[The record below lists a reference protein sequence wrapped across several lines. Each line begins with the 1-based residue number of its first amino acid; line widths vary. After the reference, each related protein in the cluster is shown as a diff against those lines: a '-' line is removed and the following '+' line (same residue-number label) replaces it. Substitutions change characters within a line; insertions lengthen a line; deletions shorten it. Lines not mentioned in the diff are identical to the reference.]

1 MVKNNTW
8 ADEKIRPFIIV
19 GSVCMQQER
28 LEKQFAFA
36 LEIDK
41 EKRIGRQTYCT
52 DGDTLENDAE
62 HAWHAALMAI
72 LFSEYANEPVDVL
85 KVVKM
90 LLIHDIVEIDAG
102 DTYAYDEAGLSTQ
115 AEREMKAAERIY
127 HILPADQAQELMALW
142 QEFEALETPEAKY
155 AKAMDNLQPA
165 MLNAAT
171 NGRAWKEHEV
181 KLSKILKRNQTTA
194 EGAGVLWQYGLERF
208 VKPHVELGNIQDDVS
223 IEN

>member
-1 MVKNNTW
+1 
-8 ADEKIRPFIIV
+8 
-19 GSVCMQQER
+19 
-28 LEKQFAFA
+28 
-36 LEIDK
+36 
-41 EKRIGRQTYCT
+41 
-52 DGDTLENDAE
+52 
-62 HAWHAALMAI
+62 MAI

-194 EGAGVLWQYGLERF
+194 EGAGVLWQYSLERF

>member
-1 MVKNNTW
+1 MNDNQKP
-8 ADEKIRPFIIV
+8 A
-19 GSVCMQQER
+19 QQER
-28 LEKQFAFA
+28 LDKQFAFA

-41 EKRIGRQTYCT
+41 EKRIGRQTYCS

-62 HAWHAALMAI
+62 HAWHAALMAV

-102 DTYAYDEAGLSTQ
+102 DTYAYDDEGIATQ
-115 AEREMKAAERIY
+115 AEREQKAAERIY
-127 HILPADQAQELMALW
+127 NLLPDDQAKELMALW
-142 QEFEALETPEAKY
+142 QEFEALATPEAKY

-181 KLSKILKRNQTTA
+181 KLSKILKRNENTEA
-194 EGAGVLWQYGLERF
+194 GAAVLWQYGLKHF
-208 VKPHVELGNIQDDVS
+208 VEPHVAQGNIQNDVQ
-223 IEN
+223 NRPQ